1 MMISCVVV
9 AVDGSPSALH
19 ALDWA
24 VDEAARRAVRL
35 LLVHACPQEFYQQNV
50 EFEDN
55 GDDRDDPASERFLVR
70 ELLAGALQRARTRQ
84 PGVAV
89 ESEVIPEETVPALL
103 GLGRLA
109 PLLVLGTRGHGG
121 FPGLLLGSVS
131 LRVAGRATYPVVV
144 VRGAVQ
150 GREHRHGRIV
160 LACGPGDYGEQAVA
174 FAAEEAE
181 WWQAE
186 LELVRAWQAVPD
198 KPGFPAVARGRAGAQ
213 RAREQLNAVVLP
225 SAQSATV
232 KVLRHAI
239 QGGPG
244 AVLLR
249 AAGDADL
256 VVLGAR
262 HRLRP
267 FGLELGATTLAV
279 LHHAPCPVAILP
291 NQ

>member
-1 MMISCVVV
+1 MISCVVA

-24 VDEAARRAVRL
+24 ADEAARRGVRL
-35 LLVHACPQEFYQQNV
+35 LVVHASLQERYEQNV
-50 EFEDN
+50 E
-55 GDDRDDPASERFLVR
+55 DDEDDPASERFLVR
-70 ELLAGALQRARTRQ
+70 RLMAVAVQRARTRQ
-84 PGVAV
+84 PHVAL
-89 ESEVIPEETVPALL
+89 EAEVIPEETVPALL
-103 GLGRLA
+103 GLRRLA

-121 FPGLLLGSVS
+121 FPGLLLGSLS

-160 LACGPGDYGEQAVA
+160 LGCGPGDYGTQAVA

-181 WWQAE
+181 LWQAE

-198 KPGFPAVARGRAGAQ
+198 KPGFPAVARGRADAE
-213 RAREQLNAVVLP
+213 RAREQVDAVALP
-225 SAQSATV
+225 PAQAATV

-244 AVLLR
+244 AVLLH
-249 AAGDADL
+249 AAGHADL
-256 VVLGAR
+256 VVLAAR
-262 HRLRP
+262 RRFRP
-267 FGLELGATTLAV
+267 FGLELGATTLAM